1 MIATYFITALVM
13 LNVQPSL
20 GWIQYTYP
28 YTDKELCEKYVEE
41 FKDTLSLSISNHFK
55 HRMVS
60 IQKFECITRE
70 EAVERNTK
78 LGH

>member
-13 LNVQPSL
+13 LHVQPSF

-28 YTDKELCEKYVEE
+28 YTDKELCEKYVVE
-41 FKDTLSLSISNHFK
+41 FKDKLSLSIGSHFK
-55 HRMVS
+55 NKMVS
-60 IQKFECITRE
+60 IQKFECITRD